1 MAEIPIHDVAR
12 EATAT
17 DAAASRTALEQLQTR
32 LGTLEANA
40 RERLGRAL
48 GAGNG
53 ALRELDEALA
63 RVSSEDWTVEG
74 VRRRLGLLRARAENL
89 RAAALRRVA
98 ELPGSAVSALASG
111 SRAPVQG
118 LARELDRLAKRLERN
133 GAAKA

>member
-17 DAAASRTALEQLQTR
+17 AAAASRTALEQLQTR

-133 GAAKA
+133 GATKA

>member
-17 DAAASRTALEQLQTR
+17 AAAASRTALEQLQTR
-32 LGTLEANA
+32 LGTLEASA

-133 GAAKA
+133 GAAKV